1 MEKETLVSI
10 LQGQNPILAE
20 AVSQMVGY
28 IQDRWAAPYPTK
40 EQTEAVN
47 AYLHSVHADGDGT
60 MNETNIAHRKIASQE
75 ITINAIRVLDHDQ
88 LNRLQDV
95 LNHIAEDR
103 EYYMPEQ
110 EYGLGGKSIIQNRID
125 SDIALLKRIVKD
137 LDNTGVT
144 YSVGDIVK
152 RFKSP
157 ECHVLVLDFMQ
168 NQIRL
173 MRNANRLGT
182 ALNYEKTMKNF
193 AEFLGG
199 VNLPFSA
206 MTEQLIADYNAFLV
220 QRGMVRNSISFYMRI
235 MRAVYNKAVRQKLVE
250 QSHPFTEVYTGI
262 DRTRKRAVS
271 ESVISQLYKLNL
283 AEGTPLV
290 LARDIFIFS
299 YCTRGM
305 AFVDIAYLKKENI
318 QNGVICYARRK
329 TGQLLSVRIEP
340 SIQRIIDRYSSA
352 LSPYVF
358 PILTSTETKPA
369 YEEYQAAIN
378 NHNRLLRRLSK
389 MLPAG
394 CKLTSYTS
402 RHSWATAARNHN
414 VPISVISAGMGHT
427 SEQTTQIYLTMLENS
442 VIDDAN
448 QGLIR
453 SLLE

>member
-1 MEKETLVSI
+1 MATIKVKLRPS
-10 LQGQNPILAE
+10 
-20 AVSQMVGY
+20 
-28 IQDRWAAPYPTK
+28 
-40 EQTEAVN
+40 
-47 AYLHSVHADGDGT
+47 SVVERAGT
-60 MNETNIAHRKIASQE
+60 IYYQVTHRRATQQITTNI
-75 ITINAIRVLDHDQ
+75 
-88 LNRLQDV
+88 RLQPDEWDT
-95 LNHIAEDR
+95 IG
-103 EYYMPEQ
+103 EQ
-110 EYGLGGKSIIQNRID
+110 VVVSVADKNIIQNRID

-137 LDNTGVT
+137 LNNSGVT

-193 AEFLGG
+193 VKFLGG

-206 MTEQLIADYNAFLV
+206 MTEQVIADYNAFLV

-283 AEGTPLV
+283 AEGTPLA

-305 AFVDIAYLKKENI
+305 AFVDIAYQKRENI

-369 YEEYQAAIN
+369 YEEYQVAIN
-378 NHNRLLRRLSK
+378 NHNRQLRRLSK

>member
-1 MEKETLVSI
+1 MATIKVKLHPSSV
-10 LQGQNPILAE
+10 
-20 AVSQMVGY
+20 VG
-28 IQDRWAAPYPTK
+28 RA
-40 EQTEAVN
+40 
-47 AYLHSVHADGDGT
+47 GT
-60 MNETNIAHRKIASQE
+60 IYYQVTHRRATQQITTNI
-75 ITINAIRVLDHDQ
+75 
-88 LNRLQDV
+88 RLQPDEWDA
-95 LNHIAEDR
+95 IG
-103 EYYMPEQ
+103 EQ
-110 EYGLGGKSIIQNRID
+110 VVVSVADKSIIQNRID

-137 LDNTGVT
+137 LDNSGVT
-144 YSVGDIVK
+144 YSVGDIIK
-152 RFKSP
+152 RYKSP
-157 ECHVLVLDFMQ
+157 ECHVSVLDFMK

-235 MRAVYNKAVRQKLVE
+235 MRAVYNKAVRQRLVE

-271 ESVISQLYKLNL
+271 ESVISQLYKLKL
-283 AEGTPLV
+283 AEGTPLA

-305 AFVDIAYLKKENI
+305 AFVDIAYLKKDNI

-358 PILTSTETKPA
+358 PILTSTETKQA
-369 YEEYQAAIN
+369 YEEYQVAIN

>member
-1 MEKETLVSI
+1 MATIKVKLRPSSVVGRAGTIFYQVTHRRATQQI
-10 LQGQNPILAE
+10 TTNIRLQSNEWDALRE
-20 AVSQMVGY
+20 SVAVSVA
-28 IQDRWAAPYPTK
+28 DR
-40 EQTEAVN
+40 
-47 AYLHSVHADGDGT
+47 
-60 MNETNIAHRKIASQE
+60 
-75 ITINAIRVLDHDQ
+75 
-88 LNRLQDV
+88 
-95 LNHIAEDR
+95 
-103 EYYMPEQ
+103 
-110 EYGLGGKSIIQNRID
+110 SIVQNRID

-137 LDNTGVT
+137 LDNSGVT

-157 ECHVLVLDFMQ
+157 ECHVLVLDFMR

-206 MTEQLIADYNAFLV
+206 MTEQLIADYNAYLV
-220 QRGMVRNSISFYMRI
+220 HRGMVRNSISFYMRI

-271 ESVISQLYKLNL
+271 ESVISQLYKLKL
-283 AEGTPLV
+283 TEGTPLAF
-290 LARDIFIFS
+290 ARDIFIFS

-340 SIQRIIDRYSSA
+340 SIQRIIDRYASI
-352 LSPYVF
+352 LSPYIF
-358 PILTSTETKPA
+358 PILTSTETKQS
-369 YEEYQAAIN
+369 YEEYQVAIN

-389 MLPAG
+389 MLPTG

-427 SEQTTQIYLTMLENS
+427 SERTTQIYLTMLENS

-448 QGLIR
+448 QGLIM

>member
-1 MEKETLVSI
+1 MYHLKPFITLMATIKVKLRLSSVTGRAGTI
-10 LQGQNPILAE
+10 FYQVTHRRATQQITTNIRLQPNEWDAMREQV
-20 AVSQMVGY
+20 AVSVA
-28 IQDRWAAPYPTK
+28 DR
-40 EQTEAVN
+40 
-47 AYLHSVHADGDGT
+47 
-60 MNETNIAHRKIASQE
+60 
-75 ITINAIRVLDHDQ
+75 
-88 LNRLQDV
+88 
-95 LNHIAEDR
+95 
-103 EYYMPEQ
+103 
-110 EYGLGGKSIIQNRID
+110 SIIQNRID
-125 SDIALLKRIVKD
+125 SDTALLKRIVKD
-137 LDNTGVT
+137 LENSGAT
-144 YSVGDIVK
+144 YSVGDIIK
-152 RFKSP
+152 RYKSP
-157 ECHVLVLDFMQ
+157 ECHVSVLDFMQ

-193 AEFLGG
+193 SEFLGG

-250 QSHPFTEVYTGI
+250 QSHPFSEVYTGI

-271 ESVISQLYKLNL
+271 ESVISQLYKLKL
-283 AEGTPLV
+283 TEGTPLT

-358 PILTSTETKPA
+358 PILTSTETKEA
-369 YEEYQAAIN
+369 YEEYLVAIN

-448 QGLIR
+448 KELIM

>member
-1 MEKETLVSI
+1 MATIKVKLRPS
-10 LQGQNPILAE
+10 
-20 AVSQMVGY
+20 
-28 IQDRWAAPYPTK
+28 
-40 EQTEAVN
+40 
-47 AYLHSVHADGDGT
+47 SVVERAGT
-60 MNETNIAHRKIASQE
+60 IYYQVTHRRATQQITTNI
-75 ITINAIRVLDHDQ
+75 
-88 LNRLQDV
+88 RLQPDEWDT
-95 LNHIAEDR
+95 IG
-103 EYYMPEQ
+103 EQ
-110 EYGLGGKSIIQNRID
+110 VVVSVADKNNIQNRID

-137 LDNTGVT
+137 LNNSGVT

-182 ALNYEKTMKNF
+182 ALNYEITRKNF
-193 AEFLGG
+193 VKCLGG
-199 VNLPFSA
+199 GNLPFSA
-206 MTEQLIADYNAFLV
+206 MTEQVIADYNAFLV

-283 AEGTPLV
+283 AEGTPLA

-305 AFVDIAYLKKENI
+305 AFVDIAYLKRENI

-369 YEEYQAAIN
+369 YEEYQVAIN
-378 NHNRLLRRLSK
+378 NHNRQLRRLSK

>member
-1 MEKETLVSI
+1 MATIKVKLRPS
-10 LQGQNPILAE
+10 
-20 AVSQMVGY
+20 
-28 IQDRWAAPYPTK
+28 
-40 EQTEAVN
+40 
-47 AYLHSVHADGDGT
+47 SVVERAGT
-60 MNETNIAHRKIASQE
+60 IYYQVTHRRATQQITTNI
-75 ITINAIRVLDHDQ
+75 
-88 LNRLQDV
+88 RLQPDEWDT
-95 LNHIAEDR
+95 IG
-103 EYYMPEQ
+103 EQ
-110 EYGLGGKSIIQNRID
+110 VVVSVADKSIIQNRID

-137 LDNTGVT
+137 LNNSGVT

-193 AEFLGG
+193 VKFLGG

-206 MTEQLIADYNAFLV
+206 MTEQVIADYNAFLV

-283 AEGTPLV
+283 AEGTPLA

-305 AFVDIAYLKKENI
+305 AFVDIAYLKRENI
-318 QNGVICYARRK
+318 QNGVICYAHRK

-369 YEEYQAAIN
+369 YEEYQVAIN
-378 NHNRLLRRLSK
+378 NHNRQLRRLSK

>member
-1 MEKETLVSI
+1 MATIKVKLRLS
-10 LQGQNPILAE
+10 
-20 AVSQMVGY
+20 
-28 IQDRWAAPYPTK
+28 
-40 EQTEAVN
+40 
-47 AYLHSVHADGDGT
+47 SVTGRAGT
-60 MNETNIAHRKIASQE
+60 IFYQVTHRRATQQITTNI
-75 ITINAIRVLDHDQ
+75 
-88 LNRLQDV
+88 RLQPDEWDA
-95 LNHIAEDR
+95 IG
-103 EYYMPEQ
+103 EQ
-110 EYGLGGKSIIQNRID
+110 VVVSVADKSIIQNRID

-137 LDNTGVT
+137 LDGSGVT
-144 YSVGDIVK
+144 YSVGDIIK
-152 RFKSP
+152 RYKSP
-157 ECHVLVLDFMQ
+157 ECHVSVLDFMK

-206 MTEQLIADYNAFLV
+206 LTEQLIADYNAFLV

-271 ESVISQLYKLNL
+271 ESVISQLYKLKL
-283 AEGTPLV
+283 TEGTPLA

-340 SIQRIIDRYSSA
+340 SIQRIIARYSSA

-358 PILTSTETKPA
+358 PILTSTETKEA
-369 YEEYQAAIN
+369 YEEYQVAIN

-427 SEQTTQIYLTMLENS
+427 SEQTTHIYLTMLENS

-448 QGLIR
+448 QGLIM

>member
-1 MEKETLVSI
+1 MATVKVKLRLS
-10 LQGQNPILAE
+10 
-20 AVSQMVGY
+20 
-28 IQDRWAAPYPTK
+28 
-40 EQTEAVN
+40 
-47 AYLHSVHADGDGT
+47 SV
-60 MNETNIAHRKIASQE
+60 K
-75 ITINAIRVLDHDQ
+75 
-88 LNRLQDV
+88 
-95 LNHIAEDR
+95 
-103 EYYMPEQ
+103 
-110 EYGLGGKSIIQNRID
+110 GKSGVIYYQITHNRKTQQITTKLRVCPTDWVADEEKLAPSAPNRSMIQSRID
-125 SDIALLKRIVKD
+125 SDVALLRRVILD
-137 LDNTGVT
+137 LDSSGID
-144 YSVGDIVK
+144 YSVNDIIN
-152 RFKSP
+152 RYKSP
-157 ECHVLVLDFMQ
+157 QSHILVLDY
-168 NQIRL
+168 
-173 MRNANRLGT
+173 MRSQVEQLRATNRLGT
-182 ALNYEKTMKNF
+182 AKNYEKTMSSF
-193 AEFLGG
+193 SEFLGD
-199 VNLPFSA
+199 VRLPLSA
-206 MTEQLIADYNAFLV
+206 LTEQVITDYNSFLV
-220 QRGMVRNSISFYMRI
+220 QRGLVRNSVSFYMRVL
-235 MRAVYNKAVRQKLVE
+235 RAVYNKAVRQKLIE
-250 QSHPFTEVYTGI
+250 QQHPFTEVYTGI

-271 ESVISQLYKLNL
+271 ESVISQLYKLKL
-283 AEGTPLV
+283 TEDTPLA

-358 PILTSTETKPA
+358 PILTSTETKEA
-369 YEEYQAAIN
+369 YEEYQTAIN

-427 SEQTTQIYLTMLENS
+427 SEQTTHIYLTMLENS

-448 QGLIR
+448 QGLIM

>member
-1 MEKETLVSI
+1 MATIKVKLRPSSV
-10 LQGQNPILAE
+10 
-20 AVSQMVGY
+20 VG
-28 IQDRWAAPYPTK
+28 RA
-40 EQTEAVN
+40 
-47 AYLHSVHADGDGT
+47 GT
-60 MNETNIAHRKIASQE
+60 IYYQVTHRRATQQITTNI
-75 ITINAIRVLDHDQ
+75 
-88 LNRLQDV
+88 RLQPDEWDAIGEQV
-95 LNHIAEDR
+95 VVSVEDR
-103 EYYMPEQ
+103 
-110 EYGLGGKSIIQNRID
+110 STIQNRID
-125 SDIALLKRIVKD
+125 SDIALLKRIIKD
-137 LDNTGVT
+137 LDNSGVT

-152 RFKSP
+152 RFKSL
-157 ECHVLVLDFMQ
+157 ECHVPVLDFMK

-199 VNLPFSA
+199 VNLLFSA

-271 ESVISQLYKLNL
+271 ESVISQLYKLKL
-283 AEGTPLV
+283 AEGTPLA

-329 TGQLLSVRIEP
+329 TVQLLSVRIEP

-358 PILTSTETKPA
+358 PILTSTETKES
-369 YEEYQAAIN
+369 YEEYLVAIN

-448 QGLIR
+448 KGLIM

>member
-1 MEKETLVSI
+1 MNLTDI
-10 LQGQNPILAE
+10 LLTFSYILYKIYWNHPLRKFYQVTHRRATQQITTNIRLQPNE
-20 AVSQMVGY
+20 W
-28 IQDRWAAPYPTK
+28 D
-40 EQTEAVN
+40 
-47 AYLHSVHADGDGT
+47 
-60 MNETNIAHRKIASQE
+60 ETNGQV
-75 ITINAIRVLDHDQ
+75 TVNVT
-88 LNRLQDV
+88 
-95 LNHIAEDR
+95 DR
-103 EYYMPEQ
+103 
-110 EYGLGGKSIIQNRID
+110 SIIQNRID
-125 SDIALLKRIVKD
+125 SDTALLKRIVKD
-137 LDNTGVT
+137 LENSGVN
-144 YSVGDIVK
+144 YSVGDIIK
-152 RFKSP
+152 RYKSP

-168 NQIRL
+168 NHIRL
-173 MRNANRLGT
+173 LRNANRLGT

-220 QRGMVRNSISFYMRI
+220 QREMVRNSISFYMRI

-271 ESVISQLYKLNL
+271 ESVISQLYKLKL
-283 AEGTPLV
+283 AEGTPLA
-290 LARDIFIFS
+290 LARDLFIFS

-352 LSPYVF
+352 LSPYIF
-358 PILTSTETKPA
+358 PVLTSSDTKEA
-369 YEEYQAAIN
+369 YEEYLVAIN

-448 QGLIR
+448 QSLIR

>member
-1 MEKETLVSI
+1 MATIKVKLRPSSV
-10 LQGQNPILAE
+10 
-20 AVSQMVGY
+20 VG
-28 IQDRWAAPYPTK
+28 RA
-40 EQTEAVN
+40 
-47 AYLHSVHADGDGT
+47 GT
-60 MNETNIAHRKIASQE
+60 VYYQVTHRRATQQITTNI
-75 ITINAIRVLDHDQ
+75 
-88 LNRLQDV
+88 RLQPDEWDA
-95 LNHIAEDR
+95 IG
-103 EYYMPEQ
+103 EQ
-110 EYGLGGKSIIQNRID
+110 VVVSVADKRIIQNRID

-137 LDNTGVT
+137 LDGSGVT
-144 YSVGDIVK
+144 YSVGDIIK
-152 RFKSP
+152 RYKFP
-157 ECHVLVLDFMQ
+157 ECHVLVLDFMK

-173 MRNANRLGT
+173 MRNANRLGI
-182 ALNYEKTMKNF
+182 ALNYEKTMKDF

-206 MTEQLIADYNAFLV
+206 MTEQLADHNAFLV

-271 ESVISQLYKLNL
+271 ESVISQLYKLKL
-283 AEGTPLV
+283 TEGTPLA

-329 TGQLLSVRIEP
+329 TEQLLSVRIEP

-352 LSPYVF
+352 LSPFVF
-358 PILTSTETKPA
+358 PILTSTDTKEA
-369 YEEYQAAIN
+369 YEEYQVAIN
-378 NHNRLLRRLSK
+378 NHNRQLRRLSK

-414 VPISVISAGMGHT
+414 VLISVISAGMGHT

>member
-1 MEKETLVSI
+1 MATIKVKLRPSSV
-10 LQGQNPILAE
+10 
-20 AVSQMVGY
+20 VGRAGTIY
-28 IQDRWAAPYPTK
+28 YQVTHRGATQQLTTNIRLRPDEWDAMK
-40 EQTEAVN
+40 EQVIT
-47 AYLHSVHADGDGT
+47 SV
-60 MNETNIAHRKIASQE
+60 AHR
-75 ITINAIRVLDHDQ
+75 
-88 LNRLQDV
+88 
-95 LNHIAEDR
+95 
-103 EYYMPEQ
+103 
-110 EYGLGGKSIIQNRID
+110 SIIQNRID

-137 LDNTGVT
+137 LENNGTT
-144 YSVGDIVK
+144 YSVGDIIK
-152 RFKSP
+152 RYKSP
-157 ECHVLVLDFMQ
+157 ECHVSVLDFMR

-193 AEFLGG
+193 AEFLGE

-206 MTEQLIADYNAFLV
+206 MTEQLIADYNAFLI

-262 DRTRKRAVS
+262 DCTRKRAVS
-271 ESVISQLYKLNL
+271 ESVISQLYKLKL
-283 AEGTPLV
+283 TEGTPLA
-290 LARDIFIFS
+290 LARDIFMFS

-305 AFVDIAYLKKENI
+305 TFVDIAYLKKENI
-318 QNGVICYARRK
+318 YNGVICYARRK

-340 SIQRIIDRYSSA
+340 FVQKIVERYSSA

-358 PILTSTETKPA
+358 PILTSTDPKQA
-369 YEEYQAAIN
+369 YEEYQTALN
-378 NHNRLLRRLSK
+378 NHNRLLKRLSK
-389 MLPAG
+389 MLSGG

-427 SEQTTQIYLTMLENS
+427 SEQTTRIYLTMLENS

-448 QGLIR
+448 QGLIM

>member
-1 MEKETLVSI
+1 MATIKVKLRPSSVTGRAGTIFYQVTHRRATQQITTNIRLQSNEWDALRELV
-10 LQGQNPILAE
+10 
-20 AVSQMVGY
+20 AVSVA
-28 IQDRWAAPYPTK
+28 DR
-40 EQTEAVN
+40 
-47 AYLHSVHADGDGT
+47 
-60 MNETNIAHRKIASQE
+60 
-75 ITINAIRVLDHDQ
+75 
-88 LNRLQDV
+88 
-95 LNHIAEDR
+95 
-103 EYYMPEQ
+103 
-110 EYGLGGKSIIQNRID
+110 SIVQNRID

-137 LDNTGVT
+137 LDNSGVT

-173 MRNANRLGT
+173 LRNANRLGT

-235 MRAVYNKAVRQKLVE
+235 MRAVYNKAVRQRLVE
-250 QSHPFTEVYTGI
+250 QSHPFTDVYTGI

-271 ESVISQLYKLNL
+271 ESVISQLYKLKL
-283 AEGTPLV
+283 AEGTPLA

-318 QNGVICYARRK
+318 QNGMICYARRK

-358 PILTSTETKPA
+358 PILTSTDTKQA
-369 YEEYQAAIN
+369 YEEYQVAIN

-448 QGLIR
+448 QGLIM

>member
-1 MEKETLVSI
+1 MATIKVKLRPSSV
-10 LQGQNPILAE
+10 
-20 AVSQMVGY
+20 VG
-28 IQDRWAAPYPTK
+28 RA
-40 EQTEAVN
+40 
-47 AYLHSVHADGDGT
+47 GT
-60 MNETNIAHRKIASQE
+60 VYYQVTHRRATQQVTTNI
-75 ITINAIRVLDHDQ
+75 
-88 LNRLQDV
+88 RLQPDEWDA
-95 LNHIAEDR
+95 IG
-103 EYYMPEQ
+103 EQ
-110 EYGLGGKSIIQNRID
+110 VVVSVADKSIIQNRID

-137 LDNTGVT
+137 LDNSGVT

-152 RFKSP
+152 RYKSP

-271 ESVISQLYKLNL
+271 ESVISQLYKLKL
-283 AEGTPLV
+283 AEGTPLA

-352 LSPYVF
+352 LSSYVF
-358 PILTSTETKPA
+358 PILTSSDTKEA
-369 YEEYQAAIN
+369 YEEYQVAIN

>member
-1 MEKETLVSI
+1 MATIKVKLRPS
-10 LQGQNPILAE
+10 
-20 AVSQMVGY
+20 
-28 IQDRWAAPYPTK
+28 
-40 EQTEAVN
+40 
-47 AYLHSVHADGDGT
+47 SVVERAGT
-60 MNETNIAHRKIASQE
+60 IYYQVTHRRATQQITTNI
-75 ITINAIRVLDHDQ
+75 
-88 LNRLQDV
+88 RLQPDEWDT
-95 LNHIAEDR
+95 IG
-103 EYYMPEQ
+103 EQ
-110 EYGLGGKSIIQNRID
+110 VVVSVADKNIIQNRID

-137 LDNTGVT
+137 LNNSGVT

-193 AEFLGG
+193 VKFLGG

-206 MTEQLIADYNAFLV
+206 MTEQVIADYNAFLV

-262 DRTRKRAVS
+262 DRTRKRTVS

-283 AEGTPLV
+283 AEGTPLA

-305 AFVDIAYLKKENI
+305 AFVDIAYLKRENI

-369 YEEYQAAIN
+369 YEEYQVAIN
-378 NHNRLLRRLSK
+378 NHNRQLRRLSK